1 MKKKDFLRDVMH
13 EIEMLKKHSTKA
25 EKNRLNFDKFSP
37 HVAQQ
42 CIYGQITGDCRSKRA
57 HELME
62 LSCVK
67 IFDLSAS
74 DCDIIYESMHMNTV
88 LKYVTGPFK
97 SQGWDKPLSYI
108 PKLINRYFDYL
119 SVLEGYIQLDRNNK
133 EIIQY
138 IKGEIDTLNL
148 EGKVTKIKQPS
159 SFVLV

>member
-13 EIEMLKKHSTKA
+13 EIEMLKKHGTKA

-37 HVAQQ
+37 NSAQQ
-42 CIYGQITGDCRSKRA
+42 CIYGQMTGDCRSKRA
-57 HELME
+57 HKLME
-62 LSCVK
+62 LSCVR

-74 DCDIIYESMHMNTV
+74 DCDIHESMHMNTV
-88 LKYVTGPFK
+88 LKYVNGPFK
-97 SQGWDKPLSYI
+97 SQGWDKPFTYI
-108 PKLINRYFDYL
+108 PKLIYRYFNYL
-119 SVLEGYIQLDRNNK
+119 SVLEGYIKLDRNNK
-133 EIIQY
+133 EIIEY